1 MSVLIGGA
9 AIAYG
14 LYTLLLRSQN
24 PDKFS
29 KLTAMK
35 EMWGEQT
42 GSLIHLISYSFLP
55 IAFGV
60 FMLVRG

>member
-1 MSVLIGGA
+1 MYVFIGGA

-35 EMWGEQT
+35 EMWGDQT
-42 GSLIHLISYSFLP
+42 GALIHLVSYSLLP
-55 IAFGV
+55 IGFGI
-60 FMLVRG
+60 FMLIRS